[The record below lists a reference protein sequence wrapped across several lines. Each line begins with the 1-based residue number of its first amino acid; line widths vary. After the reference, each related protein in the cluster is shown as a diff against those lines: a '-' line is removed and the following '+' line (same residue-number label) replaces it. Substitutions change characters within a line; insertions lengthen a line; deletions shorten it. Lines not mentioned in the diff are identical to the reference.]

1 MATVANH
8 PAGGR
13 GLEREGG
20 NGRETAAELSA
31 LRSVGCLSVVVAPE
45 RLHTAVAVIMSDYN
59 GEK

>member
-1 MATVANH
+1 M
-8 PAGGR
+8 
-13 GLEREGG
+13 EREGG